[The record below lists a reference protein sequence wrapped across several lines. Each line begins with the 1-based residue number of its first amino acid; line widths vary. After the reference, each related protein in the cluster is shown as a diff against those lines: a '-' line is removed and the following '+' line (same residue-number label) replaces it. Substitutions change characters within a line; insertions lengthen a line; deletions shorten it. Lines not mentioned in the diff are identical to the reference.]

1 MGIIEALKK
10 ELFIDIIE
18 WVENDNDTIAFRYD
32 RKGNDIR
39 SGAKLTVREGQTAVF
54 INEGQLADVFLPGM
68 YTLETQNL
76 PILSRLKGWP
86 YGFKSP
92 FKAEVYFIST
102 RSLAGFMWGTPAPF
116 SIRDPE
122 FGILTLR
129 ARGSF
134 TFHVGDAGAFIRAI
148 VGTEGEFTKDEI
160 KDRLRQR
167 FVTQA
172 QSGIAGSG
180 KPFYQ
185 MAENLVDISA
195 ELKERLA
202 PAFYSEFGLII
213 EDASI
218 QAIEPTEE
226 SQAKINS
233 RDDLMFNDKRI
244 DNYERMARVDSMKIL
259 AGNPGAGGLAA
270 GGMGMGM
277 GMAVAGQMGGMM
289 NPAMGTMAP
298 AGAPPPLPQAA
309 PWYISVQGQQTGPI
323 APQQLGAYIQQ
334 GQLSAGTMVWR
345 QGMAG
350 WVAAGTQPEL
360 ASLFGP
366 PPLGAVPPSPPP
378 LA

>member
-1 MGIIEALKK
+1 MGIIDALKQ
-10 ELFIDIIE
+10 ELFIDIIDWTE
-18 WVENDNDTIAFRYD
+18 ADNDTIAFRYD

-54 INEGQLADVFLPGM
+54 VNEGQLADVFIPGM
-68 YTLETQNL
+68 YELTTENL
-76 PILSRLKGWP
+76 PILSRLKGWK

-92 FKAEVYFIST
+92 FKSEVYFIST

-122 FGILTLR
+122 FGILSLR

-134 TFHVGDAGAFIRAI
+134 TFKVGDPGSFIRAI

-172 QSGIAGSG
+172 QTGIAGSG
-180 KPFYQ
+180 KAFYQ
-185 MAENLVDISA
+185 MAENLAGLSA
-195 ELKERLA
+195 ELKDKLA
-202 PAFYSEFGLII
+202 PAFYAEFGLVL

-218 QAIEPTEE
+218 QAIETTEE
-226 SQAKINS
+226 SQAKIEN
-233 RDDLMFNDKRI
+233 RDSLMFNDKRI
-244 DNYERMARVDSMKIL
+244 DNYERMARADSAKIL

-270 GGMGMGM
+270 GGMGLGM
-277 GMAVAGQMGGMM
+277 GMAMAGQMAGQMAGPMGG
-289 NPAMGTMAP
+289 AM
-298 AGAPPPLPQAA
+298 PPPLPQAL
-309 PWYISVQGQQTGPI
+309 PWYISVNGQQAGPFP
-323 APQQLGAYIQQ
+323 AQQLGAYVQQ
-334 GQLSAGTMVWR
+334 GQLTAATMVWR
-345 QGMAG
+345 QGLAA
-350 WVAAGTQPEL
+350 WAAAGTVPEL

-366 PPLGAVPPSPPP
+366 PPLGAVPPPPPP